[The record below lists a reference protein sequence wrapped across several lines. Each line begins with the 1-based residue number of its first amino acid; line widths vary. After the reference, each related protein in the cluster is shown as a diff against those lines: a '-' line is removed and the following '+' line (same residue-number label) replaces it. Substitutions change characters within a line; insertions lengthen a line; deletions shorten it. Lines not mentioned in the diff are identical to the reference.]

1 MNGVVAVV
9 VTYRRLAEL
18 KRLVESLEASEVA
31 LLGCVIVDHEAAGTV
46 RTALAGRR
54 LDLRVIEDATNPG
67 PGAGWANG
75 ARHARGEFGE
85 RAEVIWFLD
94 DDVVIL
100 PDTLGT
106 LLSEMGRVKAGAM
119 APLLSDAEGK
129 LWAFPE
135 PDVRALRTKIR
146 EAATPAD
153 ALRLLGD
160 GPLRFCWA
168 TGACLLVS
176 QAMIEKIGRHR
187 GDFWMLGEDL
197 EYSMRIA
204 GEGTGYFTCRA
215 VVAHLPPL
223 PASETSARDADYLKF
238 CALLQNLSYL
248 AFHGPQG
255 NHMAGYLA
263 GNFRRFFRSHGF
275 RIETVRDAVSCL
287 WHGAVRGRPAGHES
301 GEQLRARR
309 RAEKVRR

>member
-1 MNGVVAVV
+1 MSGVVAVV
-9 VTYRRLAEL
+9 VTYRRPAEL
-18 KRLVESLEASEVA
+18 MRLVESLETSEVA
-31 LLGCVIVDHEAAGTV
+31 LFGCVIVDHEAAGTV

-75 ARHARGEFGE
+75 ARHVQAEFGD
-85 RAEVIWFLD
+85 EVEAVWFLD
-94 DDVVIL
+94 DDVVIP
-100 PDTLGT
+100 PDALGT
-106 LLSEMGRVKAGAM
+106 LLSEMGKVKAGAM

-135 PDVRALRTKIR
+135 PDERALRTKIR
-146 EAATPAD
+146 EAVTPAD
-153 ALRLLGD
+153 AFRLLGD
-160 GPLRFCWA
+160 APLRFSWA
-168 TGACLLVS
+168 TGACLLVTR
-176 QAMIEKIGRHR
+176 AMIEKIGLHR

-204 GEGTGYFTCRA
+204 GEGIGYFTCRA
-215 VVAHLPPL
+215 VVAHLPPQ
-223 PASETSARDADYLKF
+223 ATSHERARDADYLKF

-275 RIETVRDAVSCL
+275 RFETLRDAVSCL
-287 WHGAVRGRPAGHES
+287 WHGAVRGHPAGHTS
-301 GEQLRARR
+301 GEKLRARR
-309 RAEKVRR
+309 RAGELRR